1 MQRADKAGARVALI
15 LGEDE
20 LAAGTI
26 TVRMLRAAQTTQ
38 ETVPPRRHPRHRY
51 PPRRPGTPM
60 STADADQ
67 IEHLRRLWD
76 QYGRLLTVAVVAVL
90 LGVFGKLFLRRLS
103 AAPGDRGGGPV
114 SPPISSRRPGR
125 RPTPWPRSC
134 AREYPRTSYASFVAL
149 AQAKQAVEAGK
160 LDVAE
165 QHLRWVV
172 EHAGEPTDRA
182 LASLRLAR
190 VLLDQGKA
198 QAAQDALGKDIPASS
213 PALAEIRGDIAHA
226 QNRPQEAR
234 QAYQEALAGLPPES
248 GQAALIKLKLD
259 ALGQP

>member
-1 MQRADKAGARVALI
+1 
-15 LGEDE
+15 
-20 LAAGTI
+20 
-26 TVRMLRAAQTTQ
+26 
-38 ETVPPRRHPRHRY
+38 
-51 PPRRPGTPM
+51 M

-76 QYGRLLTVAVVAVL
+76 QYGRLLTVVVVAVL
-90 LGVFGKLFLRRLS
+90 AGLLGKHFYGSYQQRQATEAAALFAAYQQPPAGQTADALAAQLR
-103 AAPGDRGGGPV
+103 AQ
-114 SPPISSRRPGR
+114 
-125 RPTPWPRSC
+125 
-134 AREYPRTSYASFVAL
+134 YPRTSYASFVAL

-160 LDVAE
+160 LDIAE

-198 QAAQDALGKDIPASS
+198 QAAQDALGKDIPATS
-213 PALAEIRGDIAHA
+213 PALAELRGDIARA
-226 QNRPQEAR
+226 QGRLQDAR

>member
-1 MQRADKAGARVALI
+1 
-15 LGEDE
+15 
-20 LAAGTI
+20 
-26 TVRMLRAAQTTQ
+26 
-38 ETVPPRRHPRHRY
+38 
-51 PPRRPGTPM
+51 M

-76 QYGRLLTVAVVAVL
+76 QYGRLLTVVIVAVL
-90 LGVFGKLFLRRLS
+90 AGLLGKHFYGSYQQRQATEAAALFAAYQQPPAGQTADALAAQLR
-103 AAPGDRGGGPV
+103 AQ
-114 SPPISSRRPGR
+114 
-125 RPTPWPRSC
+125 
-134 AREYPRTSYASFVAL
+134 YPRTSYASFVTL

-190 VLLDQGKA
+190 VLLDQGKV
-198 QAAQDALGKDIPASS
+198 QAAQDALGKDIPATS
-213 PALAEIRGDIAHA
+213 PALAELRGDIARA
-226 QNRPQEAR
+226 QDRLQDAR

>member
-1 MQRADKAGARVALI
+1 
-15 LGEDE
+15 
-20 LAAGTI
+20 
-26 TVRMLRAAQTTQ
+26 
-38 ETVPPRRHPRHRY
+38 
-51 PPRRPGTPM
+51 M

-76 QYGRLLTVAVVAVL
+76 QYGRLLTVVIVAALAGL
-90 LGVFGKLFLRRLS
+90 LGKYFYGSYQQRQATEAAALFAAYQQPPAGQTADSLAAQLR
-103 AAPGDRGGGPV
+103 AH
-114 SPPISSRRPGR
+114 
-125 RPTPWPRSC
+125 
-134 AREYPRTSYASFVAL
+134 YPRTSYASFVAL
-149 AQAKQAVEAGK
+149 AQAKQAVEAGT
-160 LDVAE
+160 LGMAE
-165 QHLRWVV
+165 QHLSWVV

-213 PALAEIRGDIAHA
+213 PALAELRGDIARA
-226 QNRPQEAR
+226 QDRLQDAR

>member
-1 MQRADKAGARVALI
+1 
-15 LGEDE
+15 
-20 LAAGTI
+20 
-26 TVRMLRAAQTTQ
+26 
-38 ETVPPRRHPRHRY
+38 
-51 PPRRPGTPM
+51 M

-76 QYGRLLTVAVVAVL
+76 QYGRLLTVVIVAVL
-90 LGVFGKLFLRRLS
+90 AGLLGKHFYGSYQQRQATEAAALFAAYQQPPAGQTADALAAQLR
-103 AAPGDRGGGPV
+103 AQ
-114 SPPISSRRPGR
+114 
-125 RPTPWPRSC
+125 
-134 AREYPRTSYASFVAL
+134 YPRTSYASFVAL

-160 LDVAE
+160 LDMAE

-190 VLLDQGKA
+190 LLLDQGKA
-198 QAAQDALGKDIPASS
+198 QAAQDALGKDIPATS
-213 PALAEIRGDIAHA
+213 PALAELRGDIARA
-226 QNRPQEAR
+226 QDRLQDAR

>member
-1 MQRADKAGARVALI
+1 
-15 LGEDE
+15 
-20 LAAGTI
+20 
-26 TVRMLRAAQTTQ
+26 
-38 ETVPPRRHPRHRY
+38 
-51 PPRRPGTPM
+51 M

-76 QYGRLLTVAVVAVL
+76 QYGRLLTVVVVAVL
-90 LGVFGKLFLRRLS
+90 AGLLGKHFYGSYQQRQATEAAALFAAYQQPPAGQTADALAAQLR
-103 AAPGDRGGGPV
+103 AQ
-114 SPPISSRRPGR
+114 
-125 RPTPWPRSC
+125 
-134 AREYPRTSYASFVAL
+134 YPRTSYASFVAL

-198 QAAQDALGKDIPASS
+198 QAAQDALGKDIPATS
-213 PALAEIRGDIAHA
+213 PALAELRGDIARA
-226 QNRPQEAR
+226 QGRLQDAR

>member
-1 MQRADKAGARVALI
+1 
-15 LGEDE
+15 
-20 LAAGTI
+20 
-26 TVRMLRAAQTTQ
+26 
-38 ETVPPRRHPRHRY
+38 
-51 PPRRPGTPM
+51 M

-76 QYGRLLTVAVVAVL
+76 QYGRLLTVVIVAVL
-90 LGVFGKLFLRRLS
+90 AGLLGKHFYGGYQQRQATEAAALFATYQQPPAGQTADALAAQLR
-103 AAPGDRGGGPV
+103 
-114 SPPISSRRPGR
+114 
-125 RPTPWPRSC
+125 
-134 AREYPRTSYASFVAL
+134 EQYPRTSYASFVAL
-149 AQAKQAVEAGK
+149 LQAKQAVEAGK
-160 LDVAE
+160 LDMAE

-190 VLLDQGKA
+190 VLLDQGKV
-198 QAAQDALGKDIPASS
+198 QAAQDALGKDIPAAS
-213 PALAEIRGDIAHA
+213 PALAELRGDIARA

-234 QAYQEALAGLPPES
+234 QTYQEALAGLPPES

>member
-1 MQRADKAGARVALI
+1 
-15 LGEDE
+15 
-20 LAAGTI
+20 
-26 TVRMLRAAQTTQ
+26 
-38 ETVPPRRHPRHRY
+38 
-51 PPRRPGTPM
+51 M

-76 QYGRLLTVAVVAVL
+76 QYGRLLTVVVVAVL
-90 LGVFGKLFLRRLS
+90 AGLLGKHFYGSYQQRQATEAAALFAAYQQPPAGQTADALAAQLR
-103 AAPGDRGGGPV
+103 AQ
-114 SPPISSRRPGR
+114 
-125 RPTPWPRSC
+125 
-134 AREYPRTSYASFVAL
+134 YPRTSYASFVAL

-198 QAAQDALGKDIPASS
+198 QAAQDALGKDIPATS
-213 PALAEIRGDIAHA
+213 PALAELRGDIARA
-226 QNRPQEAR
+226 QGRLQDAR
-234 QAYQEALAGLPPES
+234 QAYQEALAGLPPDS

>member
-1 MQRADKAGARVALI
+1 
-15 LGEDE
+15 
-20 LAAGTI
+20 
-26 TVRMLRAAQTTQ
+26 
-38 ETVPPRRHPRHRY
+38 
-51 PPRRPGTPM
+51 M

-76 QYGRLLTVAVVAVL
+76 QYGRLLTVVVVAVL
-90 LGVFGKLFLRRLS
+90 AGLLGKHFYGSYQQRQATEAAALFAAYQQPPAGQTADALAAQLR
-103 AAPGDRGGGPV
+103 AQ
-114 SPPISSRRPGR
+114 
-125 RPTPWPRSC
+125 
-134 AREYPRTSYASFVAL
+134 YPRTSYASFVAL

-172 EHAGEPTDRA
+172 KHAGEPTDRA

-198 QAAQDALGKDIPASS
+198 QEAQDALGKDIPATS
-213 PALAEIRGDIAHA
+213 PALLEIRGDIARA
-226 QNRPQEAR
+226 QNKPQDAR
-234 QAYQEALAGLPPES
+234 LAYQEALAGLPPES
-248 GQAALIKLKLD
+248 GQAALLKLKLD